1 MNQVRLHL
9 GERTDFQRRVEFTLK
24 CQPTIAQINT
34 DLQVLSIRVRTA
46 PHSLLH
52 QVQGIQVRAPSCL
65 QMGRSQIRCLLG
77 LRPQGLWRVIY
88 FGLTT
93 NLAQR
98 PFATMGLLSMTDCSR
113 RLIVS
118 SMIISWALNMHLHA
132 LWWRFHCLKSSFSMT
147 LSVVSSPALTTV

>member
-9 GERTDFQRRVEFTLK
+9 GEHTGSQRRVEFTLK
-24 CQPTIAQINT
+24 CQPTIVQINL

-77 LRPQGLWRVIY
+77 LRLQELWQVTY
-88 FGLTT
+88 SALMTS
-93 NLAQR
+93 LAQR
-98 PFATMGLLSMTDCSR
+98 PFATMERLSMTDCSR
-113 RLIVS
+113 RSIVF
-118 SMIISWALNMHLHA
+118 SMITSWALNMHLHA
-132 LWWRFHCLKSSFSMT
+132 LWWRFHCLKSSFLMT
-147 LSVVSSPALTTV
+147 LSEASSPDLTTV